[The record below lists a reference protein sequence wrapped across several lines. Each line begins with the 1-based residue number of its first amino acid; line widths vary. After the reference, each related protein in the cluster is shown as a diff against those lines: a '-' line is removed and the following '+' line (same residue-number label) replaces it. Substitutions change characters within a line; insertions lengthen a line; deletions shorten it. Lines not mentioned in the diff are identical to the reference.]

1 MKKILLSIGLL
12 AGAFGMANA
21 QTFVSTDPSNRNAVL
36 EEYTGFTCTFCPD
49 GHRRANAFAEANPDR
64 ALLINIHAGGYANP
78 GNSGFDLRTS
88 FGEALANQTNLA
100 GYPAGTMN
108 RQEFQGL
115 QQNGTGTAMGRANWT
130 TAGSQILALPSPLN
144 IAAQASL
151 DIETRTLTVD
161 VEAYYTGDAAEA
173 TNFINVALLQDYIV
187 GPQIDAG
194 TQVPDYEHNHVL
206 RHLLT
211 GQWGD
216 EITTTTSGSFVSKQ
230 YTYVLPNTI
239 GSELVN
245 ISNLEIAV
253 FMTETTQEI
262 ITGSATDVELTNFQY
277 QTDLASVSL
286 EVPSSTCVKSISPVL
301 TIQNNGANTITTAEI
316 GYEVNWEG
324 QQTYT
329 WNGSLDPFSEATVE
343 LPEINFTNM
352 FATNHV
358 SAVVLSANNIYD
370 NYWDNNFAFAEFI
383 PASAIS
389 VDQLIVTMNTDQYG
403 EETSWVISDANGAP
417 ISSGGIT
424 SAYGANTTYI
434 DTVDIS
440 LLSCFTFEVFDEFG
454 DGMCCDFGNGSY
466 TVSDLAGNLL
476 VSGGSFTQSE
486 SYSMKHSNVGIADIT
501 TVKLNLYP
509 NPTNNSFSLNL
520 DAFLGQEAEIR
531 LFNSLGKMVDSQT
544 VQANGIHTVDV
555 SSLSNG
561 IYSVQ
566 VSSGSFNSVSKVSV
580 LK

>member
-1 MKKILLSIGLL
+1 MKKTLLSIGLL

-36 EEYTGFTCTFCPD
+36 EEYTGFQCTFCPD

-88 FGEALANQTNLA
+88 FGDALANQTNLA

-108 RQEFQGL
+108 RQEFDGL

-151 DIETRTLTVD
+151 DIATRTLTVD

-173 TNFINVALLQDYIV
+173 TNFINVALLQDHIV

-194 TQVPDYEHNHVL
+194 TQVPDYDHNHVL

-216 EITTTTSGSFVSKQ
+216 EISTTTTGSFVSKQ

-253 FMTETTQEI
+253 FATETRQEV
-262 ITGSATDVELTNFQY
+262 ITGSMTE
-277 QTDLASVSL
+277 
-286 EVPSSTCVKSISPVL
+286 
-301 TIQNNGANTITTAEI
+301 
-316 GYEVNWEG
+316 
-324 QQTYT
+324 
-329 WNGSLDPFSEATVE
+329 
-343 LPEINFTNM
+343 
-352 FATNHV
+352 
-358 SAVVLSANNIYD
+358 VVLSNFPFQNDAGILAVNTPNSVCGDMVGASVTFMNNGEQNLTALEGTYSINGGTSQSFTWTGD
-370 NYWDNNFAFAEFI
+370 IAVFESAEIILQEATFSPEATNTFEVTITSVNGTDDESADNNTSSSDFS
-383 PASAIS
+383 PADYAGTLAID
-389 VDQLIVTMNTDQYG
+389 VIINTDQYG
-403 EETSWVISDANGAP
+403 SETSWTLSDENGSTVA
-417 ISSGGIT
+417 SGGN
-424 SAYGANTTYI
+424 YGDVTTGETHIQEVTLTEGLCY
-434 DTVDIS
+434 S
-440 LLSCFTFEVFDEFG
+440 FTINDSFG
-454 DGMCCDFGNGSY
+454 DGMCCDFGTGSY
-466 TVSDLAGNLL
+466 MVKDKSGRVF
-476 VSGGSFTQSE
+476 VSGGPFASSE
-486 SYSMKHSNVGIADIT
+486 ATPFKSQNNVGIKEIKDV
-501 TVKLNLYP
+501 TVAVYP
-509 NPTNNSFSLNL
+509 NPANGTIFLNL
-520 DAFLGQEAEIR
+520 EELNGSETQIR
-531 LFNSLGKMVDSQT
+531 VIDVVGKVVFNNT
-544 VQANGIHTVDV
+544 VQANGIETINV
-555 SSLSNG
+555 SALSNG
-561 IYSVQ
+561 IYTVN
-566 VSSGSFNSVSKVSV
+566 VSAGSFNSVSKISV